1 METNYSVLL
10 IALISLFVVGM
21 AIFLVWKL
29 LEPIREGEPRSLT
42 ELVAKPAAAMTGGVV
57 FIGVCMIYP
66 PVLLWTFVVLAIFS
80 VVAYFR
86 MPEPQKA
93 AMAKAVEKP
102 DPTSRWS
109 LARLILAVV
118 FVFTAV
124 AGLLVFFAPQ

>member
-21 AIFLVWKL
+21 AIFLMWKL
-29 LEPIREGEPRSLT
+29 LEPIREGESRALT
-42 ELVAKPAAAMTGGVV
+42 ELVAKPAAAMAGGVV

-66 PVLLWTFVVLAIFS
+66 PVLIWTFVVLAIFA

-86 MPEPQKA
+86 MPVPQKA
-93 AMAKAVEKP
+93 AMAKAVDKP

-109 LARLILAVV
+109 TARLILAVV
-118 FVFTAV
+118 FVFAAV